1 MLSVTSA
8 KYLGDYQ
15 VKITFDNG
23 KIGTANFREVV
34 FNDKRTIF
42 LELQK
47 EDEFKKFK
55 VDRSTLIWPNGLD
68 LAPEFLFFVAFKK
81 ETEFYNQF
89 KEWGYV
95 D

>member
-8 KYLGDYQ
+8 KYLGDYK
-15 VKITFDNG
+15 VTLSFDNG
-23 KIGTANFREVV
+23 KIGTVNLREVI
-34 FNDKRTIF
+34 FNDKRSIF

-55 VDRSTLIWPNGLD
+55 IDRNTLIWSNGLD
-68 LAPEFLFFVAFKK
+68 LAPEFLFFVTFKK
-81 ETEFYNQF
+81 EIEFQDKF

-95 D
+95 A